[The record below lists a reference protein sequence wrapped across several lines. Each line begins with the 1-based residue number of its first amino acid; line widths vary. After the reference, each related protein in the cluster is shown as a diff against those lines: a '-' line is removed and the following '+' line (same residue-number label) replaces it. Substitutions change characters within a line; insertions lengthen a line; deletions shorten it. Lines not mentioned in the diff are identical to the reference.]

1 MKKVE
6 MPKMGD
12 TMEEGKILRWIKKE
26 GDPVKKGEMLA
37 EVETDKVNIEIE
49 AFSSGTL
56 RKILV
61 SEGNSAPIGAAIAL
75 IGAADEPLSESS
87 GGNGVAKAPAASEP
101 GERSPIATRVP
112 SSAALAPDKRERI
125 FISPIAR

>member
-49 AFSSGTL
+49 AFTSGTL

-61 SEGNSAPIGAAIAL
+61 SEGNSAPIGGAIAL
-75 IGAADEPLSESS
+75 IGAADEPLPENLGS
-87 GGNGVAKAPAASEP
+87 NGATKTSTSRLISANNLATASP
-101 GERSPIATRVP
+101 SPPLFPFPQKTR
-112 SSAALAPDKRERI
+112 
-125 FISPIAR
+125 